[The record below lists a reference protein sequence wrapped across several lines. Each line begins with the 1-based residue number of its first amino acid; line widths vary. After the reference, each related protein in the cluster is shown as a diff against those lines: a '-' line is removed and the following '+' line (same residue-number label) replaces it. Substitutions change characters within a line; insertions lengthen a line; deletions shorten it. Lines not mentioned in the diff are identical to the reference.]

1 MDAPFGLM
9 YDAEKHIAPR
19 TKEQAMAATIDAARK
34 PARFVELD
42 ALRGLAA
49 LLVVLH
55 HLRLLWET
63 DAQPTFRGLR
73 LLLSSLNP
81 AGNASV
87 ILFFVLSGFV
97 LSLPAISGRPQSYL
111 TFVIR
116 RVFRI
121 YVPYLAALAAAVA
134 GAYWLHG
141 IITGSAWFHTMWS
154 EPVDWR
160 LVLQHVLFIGAYS
173 TAQFDNPIWSLVH
186 EMRISLIFPLLCAVV
201 LRLKSKWAFVVALA
215 MSALAGLI
223 QKPPF
228 MVNWP
233 IAVSVHYA
241 GLFVFGITLARER
254 NHLGAWF
261 LRWPGRFIAVLIG
274 LMLPF
279 LALYS
284 LDSYGSSNSIETAL
298 PHASNYLRDW
308 VIALCAGGLMII
320 SISSA
325 ACKRVLSWAP
335 IHFLGQVSY
344 SLYLWHVIVL
354 LYCVHLLYGKIPLP
368 AILLLVLVLSLAVS
382 WCSYHWIEKPSM
394 ELGRK
399 LSGPRRHSPA
409 EATATAG

>member
-1 MDAPFGLM
+1 M
-9 YDAEKHIAPR
+9 YDAEQHIDPS
-19 TKEQAMAATIDAARK
+19 TQEQAMAAMIDAGRK
-34 PARFVELD
+34 PARFIELD

-63 DAQPTFRGLR
+63 DAESTSRGLR
-73 LLLSSLNP
+73 RLLSSLNP

-121 YVPYLAALAAAVA
+121 YVPYLVALATAVA

-141 IITGSAWFHTMWS
+141 IITGSVWFHAMWS

-160 LVLQHVLFIGAYS
+160 LVLQHVLFIGAYN

-201 LRLKSKWAFVVALA
+201 LRLKSKWSFAVGLA
-215 MSALAGLI
+215 MSAFAGLL
-223 QKPPF
+223 QKPPL
-228 MVNWP
+228 MVEWP
-233 IAVSVHYA
+233 TAVTVHYA

-254 NHLGAWF
+254 NYLGAWF
-261 LRWPGRFIAVLIG
+261 LRRPGRFIAVLIG
-274 LMLPF
+274 LTMPF
-279 LALYS
+279 LALLW
-284 LDSYGSSNSIETAL
+284 LDSYGSSKSIETVL
-298 PHASNYLRDW
+298 PHASNYIRDW
-308 VIALCAGGLMII
+308 IIALCAGGLMIV

-335 IHFLGQVSY
+335 IHFLGEVSY

-399 LSGPRRHSPA
+399 LSGPRRQSPA
-409 EATATAG
+409 KVKATAG

>member
-1 MDAPFGLM
+1 MDTSFGLM
-9 YDAEKHIAPR
+9 YDAEKHIDLR
-19 TKEQAMAATIDAARK
+19 TKEQAMAATIDAGRK

-63 DAQPTFRGLR
+63 DAEPTSRGLH

-111 TFVIR
+111 TFAIR

-141 IITGSAWFHTMWS
+141 IITRSVWFHTLWS

-160 LVLQHVLFIGAYS
+160 LVLQHVLFIGAYN

-186 EMRISLIFPLLCAVV
+186 EMRISLIFPPLCAVV
-201 LRLKSKWAFVVALA
+201 LRLKSKWSFVVAIA

-228 MVNWP
+228 MVDWP
-233 IAVSVHYA
+233 TAASVHYA
-241 GLFVFGITLARER
+241 GFFVFGITLARER
-254 NHLGAWF
+254 NNLGAWF

-274 LMLPF
+274 LTLPF
-279 LALYS
+279 LALYW

-298 PHASNYLRDW
+298 PYASIYIRDW

-335 IHFLGQVSY
+335 IHFLGEVSY

-354 LYCVHLLYGKIPLP
+354 LYCVHLLYDKIPLP

-399 LSGPRRHSPA
+399 LSSLRRRSPA
-409 EATATAG
+409 EVTAAG